1 MNILIWMALHF
12 VLRSKTKHQN
22 LLLHLSTVCP
32 GHLSFQSFTA
42 NINVD
47 QKKKK
52 SDAWINT
59 PSPRNPTVGDI
70 INLNVWI
77 CVQFIFL
84 IFLI

>member
-22 LLLHLSTVCP
+22 LLLHLSTT

-47 QKKKK
+47 QKKKEWCMDK
-52 SDAWINT
+52 YPPPPETQLLEISLT
-59 PSPRNPTVGDI
+59 LMYEFVCS
-70 INLNVWI
+70 LYS
-77 CVQFIFL
+77 
-84 IFLI
+84 